1 MSTLIK
7 CFLERIPVCEAGFRG
22 CPSTS
27 DRLRNPTI
35 ASSAYVESALVS
47 KTRLTD
53 ANLKL
58 RIGANIKHEGIVM
71 SSNSLHLSRAGLLAL
86 ALGAAFAFP
95 AAARDLTIALSS
107 NVNTLDP
114 FKSTTV
120 GTDLSV
126 AAHIYTPLVDRGPDL
141 KLRPGLATKW
151 EAVGDTV
158 WRFTLREGV
167 TFSNG
172 EKLDAEAVKWNVERV
187 LDPKTA
193 ARNKPWF
200 AAITEVRVISPTVVE
215 FVTKNAYPDLPDQMS
230 MFLLMPPKWTEQNNP
245 SVAALGSGPYE
256 LVRFASGD
264 RIELKARKDYW
275 GEKPAFDNLTFRII
289 PEDASRIAALLTGDV
304 DLITT
309 FPTSELKRIKESGKA
324 DAGSITGTRGMFVKL
339 NALKAPFKDN
349 PKLWRALNLAI
360 DRKAINDGLLDGLAE
375 VSACQPL
382 SPVYF
387 GFNPDLKPVPYDPAQ
402 AKKLLAEA
410 GFPNGLDI
418 ELEVPTGRYLLA
430 SDIAQVIAS
439 QLGEVGVRVKLT
451 ELEFGAFMNKYLVG
465 RKLADSAYFGLG
477 WPTLDAGGLLNFWE
491 KENPQAYWES
501 DSFTDGAK
509 AARATNDP
517 AKRTELYRKLTQQL
531 CEGAPSIFMFFTP
544 ITYAQ
549 AKDISWQAR
558 GDDWVRAMDVK
569 TR

>member
-1 MSTLIK
+1 MTGTVSNRL
-7 CFLERIPVCEAGFRG
+7 AG
-22 CPSTS
+22 
-27 DRLRNPTI
+27 
-35 ASSAYVESALVS
+35 
-47 KTRLTD
+47 
-53 ANLKL
+53 
-58 RIGANIKHEGIVM
+58 
-71 SSNSLHLSRAGLLAL
+71 AGLAIAMSWAGPAL
-86 ALGAAFAFP
+86 
-95 AAARDLTIALSS
+95 ARDLTIALSS

-126 AAHIYTPLVDRGPDL
+126 IAHVYTPLVDRGPDL

-151 EAVGDTV
+151 EAIGDTT

-200 AAITEVRVISPTVVE
+200 AAIKEVKVVSPTVVE
-215 FVTKNAYPDLPDQMS
+215 FVSASAYPDLPDQMA
-230 MFLLMPPKWTEQNNP
+230 MFFLMPPKWTAENNP
-245 SVAALGSGPYE
+245 SVTALGSGPYE
-256 LVRFASGD
+256 LVRFSSGD
-264 RIELKARKDYW
+264 RIELKARAGYW
-275 GEKPAFDNLTFRII
+275 GDKPAFDKVTFRII
-289 PEDASRIAALLTGDV
+289 PEDSSRIAALLAGDV
-304 DLITT
+304 DFIST
-309 FPTSELKRIKESGKA
+309 FPTSELARIKKSGKA
-324 DAGSITGTRGMFVKL
+324 EADAIAGTRGMFIKL
-339 NALKAPFKDN
+339 NALKEPFKDN

-360 DRKAINDGLLDGLAE
+360 DRKAINNGLLDGLGQ

-387 GFNPDLKPVPYDPAQ
+387 GYNPDLKPVSYDPAQ

-410 GFPNGLDI
+410 GFPSGLSM

-430 SDIAQVIAS
+430 SDISQVVAS
-439 QLGEVGVRVKLT
+439 QLGEIGVKVKLV
-451 ELEFGAFMNKYLVG
+451 ELEFGAFMNKYIVG
-465 RKLADSAYFGLG
+465 RKLSDSAYFGLA

-509 AARATNDP
+509 AARSTNDP
-517 AKRTELYRKLTQQL
+517 AKRQELYLKLTAQL
-531 CEGAPSIFMFFTP
+531 CEASPSIFMFFTP

-558 GDDWVRAMDVK
+558 GDDWVRATDIK
-569 TR
+569 LR

>member
-1 MSTLIK
+1 MRNQAS
-7 CFLERIPVCEAGFRG
+7 AH
-22 CPSTS
+22 
-27 DRLRNPTI
+27 RL
-35 ASSAYVESALVS
+35 AAALAFGLSS
-47 KTRLTD
+47 
-53 ANLKL
+53 
-58 RIGANIKHEGIVM
+58 
-71 SSNSLHLSRAGLLAL
+71 LAL
-86 ALGAAFAFP
+86 SAP
-95 AAARDLTIALSS
+95 ATARDLTIALSS

-151 EAVGDTV
+151 EAIGDSA

-200 AAITEVRVISPTVVE
+200 AAITEVKVVSPTVVE
-215 FVTKNAYPDLPDQMS
+215 FVTKGAYPDLPDQMS
-230 MFLLMPPKWTEQNNP
+230 MFLLMPPKWTAENNP
-245 SVAALGSGPYE
+245 AVTAVGSGPYE

-264 RIELKARKDYW
+264 RVVLKARKDYW
-275 GEKPAFDNLTFRII
+275 GDKPVFENVTFRII
-289 PEDASRIAALLTGDV
+289 PEDSSRIAALTAGDV
-304 DLITT
+304 DLITG
-309 FPTSELKRIKESGKA
+309 FPTSEIKQIKAGGKVE
-324 DAGSITGTRGMFVKL
+324 AGSVAGTRGMFIKL
-339 NALKAPFKDN
+339 NGLRAPFKDQ

-360 DRKAINDGLLDGLAE
+360 DRKAINEGLLDGLAE

-382 SPVYF
+382 SSVYF
-387 GFNPDLKPVPYDPAQ
+387 GFNPDLKPVAYDPAQ

-410 GFPNGLDI
+410 GFASGLPM
-418 ELEVPTGRYLLA
+418 ELEVPTGRYIQA
-430 SDIAQVIAS
+430 SDIAQVVAS
-439 QLGEVGVRVKLT
+439 QLGEVGVKVNLR
-451 ELEFGAFMNKYLVG
+451 EMEFGSFMNKYIVG
-465 RKLADSAYFGLG
+465 KNLGDSAYFGLG

-491 KENPQAYWES
+491 TENPQSYWGSE
-501 DSFTDGAK
+501 SFTQGAK
-509 AARATNDP
+509 AARSTNDA
-517 AKRTELYRKLTQQL
+517 AKRTELYRKLTKQL
-531 CEGAPSIFMFFTP
+531 CEDSPSLFMFFTP

-549 AKDISWQAR
+549 SKSIAWQAR
-558 GDDWVRAMDVK
+558 GDDWVRAIDIK